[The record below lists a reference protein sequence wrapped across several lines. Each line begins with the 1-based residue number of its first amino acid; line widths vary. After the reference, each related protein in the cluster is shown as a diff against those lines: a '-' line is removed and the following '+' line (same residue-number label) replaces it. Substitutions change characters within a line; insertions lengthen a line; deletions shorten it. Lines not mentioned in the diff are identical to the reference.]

1 MTRSQIGL
9 KSGSKAIG
17 ASLWSG
23 MKGVVTTPVNEVKKK
38 GAIGLLTGTMKGVS
52 GLVVKPAIGVLD
64 FFSEST
70 NGIKN
75 STQSAFGLRS
85 AVNKNVAY
93 EEGSDG

>member
-1 MTRSQIGL
+1 MLSKIGL

-23 MKGVVTTPVNEVKKK
+23 VKGVITTPVNEVKQK
-38 GAIGLLTGTMKGVS
+38 GAIGLLTGTVKGVS

-75 STQSAFGLRS
+75 STQNFFGLLNN
-85 AVNKNVAY
+85 VNKNV
-93 EEGSDG
+93 SKTVKNLV

>member
-1 MTRSQIGL
+1 MLSKIGL

-23 MKGVVTTPVNEVKKK
+23 VKGVITTPVNEVKQK
-38 GAIGLLTGTMKGVS
+38 GAIGLLTGTVKGVS

-75 STQSAFGLRS
+75 STQNFFGLRNN
-85 AVNKNVAY
+85 VNKNV
-93 EEGSDG
+93 SKTVKNQV

>member
-1 MTRSQIGL
+1 M
-9 KSGSKAIG
+9 
-17 ASLWSG
+17 
-23 MKGVVTTPVNEVKKK
+23 
-38 GAIGLLTGTMKGVS
+38 AIGLLTGTMKGVS

-85 AVNKNVAY
+85 AVNKNVA
-93 EEGSDG
+93 